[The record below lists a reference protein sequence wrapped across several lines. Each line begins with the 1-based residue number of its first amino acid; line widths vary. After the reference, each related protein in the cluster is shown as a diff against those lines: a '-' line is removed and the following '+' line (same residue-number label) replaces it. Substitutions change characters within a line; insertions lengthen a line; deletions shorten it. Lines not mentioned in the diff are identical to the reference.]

1 MSRFYLHVCNGNG
14 FTEDEEGS
22 DYPDIQA
29 ARAAAVA
36 GLRDIM
42 ASELKRGELN
52 LASFVEIE
60 DEHHKLVLTVN
71 FTDAVGVTE
80 QRGRRHG

>member
-22 DYPDIQA
+22 EYADIQA

-60 DEHHKLVLTVN
+60 DEHHELVLTVD
-71 FTDAVGVTE
+71 FTDAVAVTE